1 MSQTPKPHPI
11 IAHIIDNHAAIAAQ
25 MQRRIR
31 AHRRN
36 LRATEARA
44 VALGLPITKGKP

>member
-11 IAHIIDNHAAIAAQ
+11 IAHIIENHAAIAAE

-36 LRATEARA
+36 IRAAEARA
-44 VALGLPITKGKP
+44 LALGLPTRGGKP